1 LNLKPVYTP
10 FPNPQELA
18 MMRRLAWAM
27 CLILPAV
34 LASRI
39 EPISAENYTL
49 AGSQKSRIDYALT
62 QRLVP
67 LPGTKSLIIST
78 VVPASFTSPTYNQ
91 EVSNLRLD
99 FSPQPTRQEEKLDAR
114 GNKVITA
121 VWSNPTGTVKTSVAL
136 TAANWVQLSTLN
148 TSAPF
153 PPANIG
159 TAEQVYLRATK
170 QVPAT
175 EARIVAK
182 AQELTRDVTTE
193 FDAVQR
199 ILAWVV
205 DHMTYVLVPPSYEA
219 MYSFESGKGNCQ
231 NYSHLSA
238 ALMRAVGIPVRIVN
252 GVTLKRSYDAKMET
266 GALTLGMAQGR
277 HSWIDVYFP
286 DLGWVPFDPQQSQLF
301 TSNRYIRI
309 EAGLDNEETTQD
321 GLIRWTMAGESPGQ
335 PEFEEI
341 IDSDFPLDESKI
353 TAKRQRY
360 GPKSLLLTPEVRAT
374 FQPVLADAT
383 PPPAPPKPTSE
394 KPLPPAPAKPAP
406 QAPGQPQG
414 FTKPFVFG
422 NLEFPEDV
430 NFAFAREVTTTGA
443 GTQEMRKNFLVETA
457 EYVTSSAQYAQVFVL
472 QDAIELNKIALALQ
486 KFGGEGTLWLEVLK
500 DENSLPGARLATS
513 EFLNVDAISNRPGYR
528 WQPFDF
534 SKANLRLAPGRY
546 WIALGFT
553 GSPVINWFYSY
564 GKPVGPTDGTRYKTI
579 FDDNWSNSLTYEF
592 NYRVEGMAQ
601 Q

>member
-1 LNLKPVYTP
+1 
-10 FPNPQELA
+10 
-18 MMRRLAWAM
+18 MMRRPSLALG
-27 CLILPAV
+27 LILSIICV
-34 LASRI
+34 SRI
-39 EPISAENYTL
+39 EDISAENYTL
-49 AGSQKSRIDYALT
+49 AGNQKSRINYALT

-91 EVSNLRLD
+91 EISNLKLD

-121 VWSNPTGTVKTSVAL
+121 VWSNPSGTVKTSVAL

-148 TSAPF
+148 TAASF
-153 PPANIG
+153 PPKNIG
-159 TAEQVYLRATK
+159 PAEQAYLRATK
-170 QVPAT
+170 QVPAAH
-175 EARIVAK
+175 ERIVDKAK
-182 AQELTRDVTTE
+182 ELTRDVTTE

-199 ILAWVV
+199 ILTWVV
-205 DHMTYVLVPPSYEA
+205 DHMVYVLVPQSYEA
-219 MYSFESGKGNCQ
+219 MYSFDSGKGNCQ

-252 GVTLKRSYDAKMET
+252 GVTLKRSYDAKTEA
-266 GALTLGMAQGR
+266 GALMTLGMAQGR

-309 EAGLDNEETTQD
+309 EVGLDNEETTQD

-341 IDSDFPLDESKI
+341 IDSDFPVDESKI

-360 GPKSLLLTPEVRAT
+360 GPKNLLLTPEVKAT

-383 PPPAPPKPTSE
+383 PPPPKPT
-394 KPLPPAPAKPAP
+394 PAQPAPSTPSP
-406 QAPGQPQG
+406 QAGY
-414 FTKPFVFG
+414 TKPFVFG
-422 NLEFPEDV
+422 NLEFPEEV
-430 NFAFAREVTTTGA
+430 NFAFSREVTNTGG
-443 GTQEMRKNFLVETA
+443 GTAELRKNFLVETA

-472 QDAIELNKIALALQ
+472 SESIDLKKVALALQ
-486 KFGGEGTLWLEVLK
+486 KFGGEGTLWLEILN
-500 DENSLPGARLATS
+500 DENNLPGARLATS
-513 EFLNVDAISNRPGYR
+513 EFLSIEALSSRPGYR

-546 WIALGFT
+546 WLALGFT

-579 FDDNWSNSLTYEF
+579 FDENWSNSLTYEF
-592 NYRVEGMAQ
+592 NYRVEGLAAR
-601 Q
+601 